1 MRLPPSERETSP
13 GRGGV
18 RGVARAARLLLAGVS
33 LLALPRC
40 EGVPLMSPDGAT
52 IFVQANPTF
61 VAASGGRSVVT
72 AVLTEPQGTFV
83 PDGTV
88 VFFFSDLGTVDARAE
103 TVDGLARV
111 YFVADA
117 RSGQACV
124 TAYSGGAP
132 PAGCAAA
139 SSDGT
144 GSAQTGASVQ
154 IGVGSALP
162 KLVIVTADPERIT
175 NPRHATIVANVY
187 DESGNPVQN
196 VPVVF
201 TITDVGTLLEET
213 LDSGGSPRFTDSSG
227 QAFDTLRTRALT
239 TEDPRSV
246 TVSATV
252 PGVVSAATV
261 SVTIN

>member
-1 MRLPPSERETSP
+1 MRL
-13 GRGGV
+13 
-18 RGVARAARLLLAGVS
+18 RLLLVGLA
-33 LLALPRC
+33 LLLLPRC

-52 IFVQANPTF
+52 ILIQANPTF
-61 VAASGGRSVVT
+61 VAANGGRSVVT
-72 AVLTEPQGTFV
+72 AVLSEPAGTFV

-88 VFFFSDLGTVDARAE
+88 VFFFADLGQVDARAE

-111 YFVADA
+111 YFVADS

-132 PAGCAAA
+132 PTGCVA
-139 SSDGT
+139 SGDGT

-162 KLVIVTADPERIT
+162 KLVIVTAGPERIT

-201 TITDVGTLLEET
+201 TITEFGSVLEET
-213 LDSGGSPRFTDSSG
+213 LDSGGSPRFTDSTG
-227 QAFDTLRTRALT
+227 RAFDTLRTRALT
-239 TEDPRSV
+239 TEDPRTV
-246 TVSATV
+246 TVSASV
-252 PGVVSAATV
+252 PGIETDATV
-261 SVTIN
+261 SVWIN